1 MFYTSLQNH
10 GVFMWIYNR
19 IHKKVEKLQYF
30 SKDSSFTSKNYQTSE
45 NKRIIG
51 KKPSLF
57 IENCLFLTLIRLR
70 VGLTETDLAFCFQVS
85 VAIKNTCQMD
95 IISLPRTFK
104 RQMYCSI
111 IQNVLRDI
119 KMLLVILI
127 AQKAFQKKQ
136 EQQSKMRLLVKFQA
150 SFFL

>member
-1 MFYTSLQNH
+1 
-10 GVFMWIYNR
+10 MWIYNR
-19 IHKKVEKLQYF
+19 IHKKVKKLQYF

-104 RQMYCSI
+104 R
-111 IQNVLRDI
+111 
-119 KMLLVILI
+119 
-127 AQKAFQKKQ
+127 
-136 EQQSKMRLLVKFQA
+136 
-150 SFFL
+150 